1 MMVVVVVHSCM
12 VVMTVD
18 MTVDMTVVMVVLL
31 VTAPN
36 MKCAS
41 GCEERKEQSIL
52 INGFLLIMRK
62 ICTN

>member
-1 MMVVVVVHSCM
+1 MIVVVVVVVM
-12 VVMTVD
+12 VVI
-18 MTVDMTVVMVVLL
+18 TVVMVVLL

-52 INGFLLIMRK
+52 LFIQS
-62 ICTN
+62 

>member
-1 MMVVVVVHSCM
+1 MMVVVVVVVM
-12 VVMTVD
+12 VV

-52 INGFLLIMRK
+52 LFIQS
-62 ICTN
+62 

>member
-1 MMVVVVVHSCM
+1 MVVVEVHSCT

-36 MKCAS
+36 MKCAPDV
-41 GCEERKEQSIL
+41 RKAKSRA
-52 INGFLLIMRK
+52 FL
-62 ICTN
+62 